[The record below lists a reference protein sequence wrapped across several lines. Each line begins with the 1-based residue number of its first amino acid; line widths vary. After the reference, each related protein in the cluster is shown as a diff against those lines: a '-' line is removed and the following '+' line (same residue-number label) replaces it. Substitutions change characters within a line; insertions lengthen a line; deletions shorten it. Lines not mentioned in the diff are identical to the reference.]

1 MSSLA
6 AARYRPTNYQRG
18 EDTRRRILETA
29 IDVFATVGYEGA
41 GTRMLAEQAGV
52 NLPAIQYYFGSKEG
66 LYRAAIGH
74 IADQIELRMAPVADR
89 VRTALARDDATPKEL
104 LGLLHDI
111 IEAFV
116 TLVVG
121 GEQLESRRLLFARA
135 ELERAAA
142 LDPLHEIGM
151 RQVIDP
157 CRALIGRLLRRAAD
171 DEMTTLKTMTLLGQ
185 VTVFCNKGCGRALG
199 WTEFTEERMQAI
211 QTMMREHIDAIF
223 GAQAGAGP

>member
-1 MSSLA
+1 MSSLTA
-6 AARYRPTNYQRG
+6 VRYRPTSYQRG

-41 GTRMLAEQAGV
+41 GTRMLAERAGV

-74 IADQIELRMAPVADR
+74 IAEQIDLRMAPVADR
-89 VRTALARDDATPKEL
+89 VRAALGRDGATPKEL
-104 LGLLHDI
+104 LGLLHEI
-111 IEAFV
+111 VEAFV

-121 GEQLESRRLLFARA
+121 GGQLESRRLLFARA

-142 LDPLHEIGM
+142 LDPLHEIAM
-151 RQVIDP
+151 RQVVDP
-157 CRALIGRLLRRAAD
+157 CRALIGRLLRRPDD
-171 DEMTTLKTMTLLGQ
+171 DETTILKTMTLLGQ
-185 VTVFCNKGCGRALG
+185 VTVFCNQGCRRALG

-211 QTMMREHIDAIF
+211 RSVMREHIDAIF
-223 GAQAGAGP
+223 CAMPGATS